1 MPERIRN
8 HVARSALLRK
18 GGVHERSRSA
28 KRQSVK
34 RELEDAVSDYLNLH
48 DDEYQNEGTK
58 REEVTE
64 RWPFLFNI
72 FLCSERLA

>member
-34 RELEDAVSDYLNLH
+34 RELEQTVSDYLKR
-48 DDEYQNEGTK
+48 DEKDHMNE
-58 REEVTE
+58 EEVTE
-64 RWPFLFNI
+64 RWPFFVSI
-72 FLCSERLA
+72 DCV

>member
-48 DDEYQNEGTK
+48 DDEYQNEETEK
-58 REEVTE
+58 EEVTE
-64 RWPFLFNI
+64 RWPFF
-72 FLCSERLA
+72 C

>member
-18 GGVHERSRSA
+18 GGIHERSRSA

-34 RELEDAVSDYLNLH
+34 RELEKTVSEYLH
-48 DDEYQNEGTK
+48 CDEKDHRLNE
-58 REEVTE
+58 EEVTE
-64 RWPFLFNI
+64 RWPFFWKKEA
-72 FLCSERLA
+72 CY